1 MRVSTPEFYQS
12 SLTGLLNQQSTLNNL
27 AQQLSTG
34 NALIDPSSNPVA
46 YAQTIDLSARIDN
59 LTQYQ
64 QSNNYAQQNLQLS
77 SSTLQSVSTL
87 INQVQQLAVQMN
99 NGSVNGNDLKN
110 AINAMQGN
118 LQQLVQLA
126 NTQDANGSYIFGGS
140 ATNDPPFQLQSD
152 GSVQY
157 LGDSA
162 QKNLQ
167 IGPGLSIPSS
177 QAGNAIFMNVP
188 AGNGTFTVL
197 PSGSNYLPAAGSANS
212 AVGTTTLGPGS
223 VLNQSS
229 AKDFFVARGGQLQVT
244 ISNTSSGLVYT
255 VSSGLGGGMTSSG
268 VVASGTYTPGMSIS
282 VPAAVGGP
290 AMLSVTAQGVPAAGQ
305 SARFTLQA
313 AGTQSIFQ
321 TFRNLIDAF
330 QAGSGSP
337 GANTQRAQGISN
349 ALADLGQ
356 FQTTLLSTQAAIG
369 SQLQQAESVN
379 SLNASLLQ
387 QFQTSCGNLQDV
399 SYPQVIT
406 QFQQSSTALQAAQ
419 KAFVQVQGLSLFNYI
434 S

>member
-12 SLTGLLNQQSTLNNL
+12 SLSGLLNQQSTLNNL
-27 AQQLSTG
+27 SQQLSTG
-34 NALIDPSSNPVA
+34 NVLIDPSSNPVA
-46 YAQTIDLSARIDN
+46 YAQTLNLSARIAN
-59 LTQYQ
+59 LNQYQ

-77 SSTLQSVSTL
+77 ISTLQSVSTL

-99 NGSVNGNDLKN
+99 NGTVNGNDLQN
-110 AINAMQGN
+110 AVTAMQGN

-140 ATNDPPFQLQSD
+140 ESNRPPFQLQSN

-162 QKNLQ
+162 QKTLQ
-167 IGPGLSIPSS
+167 IGPGLSVPSS

-188 AGNGTFTVL
+188 AGNGTFTVV
-197 PSGSNYLPAAGSANS
+197 PSGSNYSASSGASSGN
-212 AVGTTTLGPGS
+212 VGTTTLGPGA
-223 VLNQSS
+223 VVD
-229 AKDFFVARGGQLQVT
+229 AKAANDFFVAQGGQLVVT
-244 ISNTSSGLVYT
+244 ISNGTSGLTYS
-255 VSSGLGGGMTSSG
+255 VSSGVGSGMASSG
-268 VVASGTYTPGMSIS
+268 IVASGTYTPGMSIS
-282 VPAAVGGP
+282 VPSAGGASP
-290 AMLSVTAQGVPAAGQ
+290 MLSVSAAGEPAPGQ
-305 SARFTLQA
+305 SATFTLQP

-321 TFRNLIDAF
+321 TFQNLIQAL

-349 ALADLGQ
+349 ALANLSQ
-356 FQTTLLSTQAAIG
+356 FQTTLLSTQATIG
-369 SQLQQAESVN
+369 SELQQAQNVSN
-379 SLNASLLQ
+379 LNTNLLQ
-387 QFQTSCGNLQDV
+387 QFQTTQGNLQDV

-419 KAFVQVQGLSLFNYI
+419 KAFVQVQGLSLFQYI
-434 S
+434 

>member
-12 SLTGLLNQQSTLNNL
+12 SLSGLLNQQSTLNNL
-27 AQQLSTG
+27 SQQLSTG

-46 YAQTIDLSARIDN
+46 YAQTLNLSARIAN
-59 LTQYQ
+59 LNQYQ

-99 NGSVNGNDLKN
+99 NGTVNGNDLQN
-110 AINAMQGN
+110 AVTAMQGN

-140 ATNDPPFQLQSD
+140 QTNRPPFQLQGD

-162 QKNLQ
+162 QKTLQ
-167 IGPGLSIPSS
+167 IGPGLSVASS

-197 PSGSNYLPAAGSANS
+197 PSGSNYTAPSGSVS
-212 AVGTTTLGPGS
+212 GSVGTTTLGPGT
-223 VLNQSS
+223 VLDAQGAN
-229 AKDFFVARGGQLQVT
+229 DFFVAQGGQLVVT
-244 ISNTSSGLVYT
+244 INHGSSGLTYT
-255 VSSGLGGGMTSSG
+255 VSSGVGSGMASSG
-268 VVASGTYTPGMSIS
+268 IVASGVYTPGMSIS
-282 VPAAVGGP
+282 VPTTAGGGP
-290 AMLSVTAQGVPAAGQ
+290 ALRVGAEGAPAPGQ
-305 SARFTLQA
+305 SATFTLQP

-321 TFRNLIDAF
+321 TFQNLINAF
-330 QAGSGSP
+330 KAGSGSP
-337 GANTQRAQGISN
+337 GANSQRAQGISN
-349 ALADLGQ
+349 ALENLRQ
-356 FQTTLLSTQAAIG
+356 FQTTLLSAQATMG
-369 SQLQQAESVN
+369 SELQQAQNVN
-379 SLNASLLQ
+379 SLNTNLLQ
-387 QFQTSCGNLQDV
+387 QFQTTQGNLQDV

-419 KAFVQVQGLSLFNYI
+419 KAFVQVQGLSLFKYI
-434 S
+434 